1 MLFLRVSNAKNL
13 KLIVAVTRNIIIFPL
28 KRRLKA
34 AKSYILI
41 TIVIT
46 LYLLTSCSSGETAES
61 KPNLP
66 TIAPET
72 IAVADKL
79 FAERRDLAKLR
90 EARALLM
97 RARKE
102 NAKNFDVE
110 WRLARYNYFLGRHT
124 EDEKERED
132 AFEAG
137 RLAGRSA
144 IQLEPNKPDGHF
156 WYGANL
162 GEQASRSPLT
172 TGLKSMDDIRSKMNK
187 VIELNPDYEL
197 ASAYDV
203 LAQLE
208 LGSRMLGGKPEKAV
222 EYLEKAIDIEKNNGD
237 VRIHMAEALLSL
249 KKQAEAKKHL
259 DHVLQMKPHPAY
271 LPEYEQQVAKVKK
284 MLESNF

>member
-1 MLFLRVSNAKNL
+1 LFCANNLTNCDYFKINITILNCKKRVKPS
-13 KLIVAVTRNIIIFPL
+13 
-28 KRRLKA
+28 
-34 AKSYILI
+34 KSYILI

-46 LYLLTSCSSGETAES
+46 LYLLTSCSSSETAGTNPDRQS
-61 KPNLP
+61 VS
-66 TIAPET
+66 PET
-72 IAVADKL
+72 IAEAEKL

-90 EARALLM
+90 QAKVLLM

-102 NAKNFDVE
+102 NATDFEVE
-110 WRLARYNYFLGRHT
+110 WRLARYNYFLGRHSA
-124 EDEKERED
+124 DEKERED

-144 IQLEPNKPDGHF
+144 IQLEPGKPDGHF
-156 WYGANL
+156 WYGVNL

-187 VIELNPDYEL
+187 VIELKPDYEL

-208 LGSRMLGGKPEKAV
+208 LGSQILGGKPEKAV
-222 EYLEKAIDIEKNNGD
+222 EYLEKAIEIEKNNGD
-237 VRIHMAEALLSL
+237 VRIHLAEALLAM
-249 KKQAEAKKHL
+249 KKTAEAKKHL
-259 DHVLQMKPHPAY
+259 DHVLQMKPHPEY
-271 LPEYEQQVAKVKK
+271 LPEYEEQVAKVKK

>member
-1 MLFLRVSNAKNL
+1 VSGWDSLSKF
-13 KLIVAVTRNIIIFPL
+13 VAVTRNLTTFQAE
-28 KRRLKA
+28 RRA
-34 AKSYILI
+34 NRRNSYILI

-66 TIAPET
+66 PVPTQTIAE
-72 IAVADKL
+72 AEKL

-90 EARALLM
+90 EAKGLLM

-102 NAKNFDVE
+102 NAKNFEVE
-110 WRLARYNYFLGRHT
+110 WRLARYNYFLGRHA

-144 IQLEPNKPDGHF
+144 IQMEPGKPDGHF

-162 GEQASRSPLT
+162 GEQAAARPLT
-172 TGLKSMDDIRSKMNK
+172 TGIKSMDDIRSKMNK
-187 VIELNPDYEL
+187 VIELKPEYEL
-197 ASAYDV
+197 GSAYDV

-208 LGSRMLGGKPEKAV
+208 LGSQMLGGKPEKAI
-222 EYLEKAIDIEKNNGD
+222 EYLEKALEIEKNNGD
-237 VRIHMAEALLSL
+237 VRIHMAEALLAL
-249 KKQAEAKKHL
+249 KKPAEAKKHL
-259 DHVLQMKPHPAY
+259 DHVLQMKPHPEY

-284 MLESNF
+284 ILELNF

>member
-1 MLFLRVSNAKNL
+1 MKSSN
-13 KLIVAVTRNIIIFPL
+13 
-28 KRRLKA
+28 
-34 AKSYILI
+34 SYILI

-46 LYLLTSCSSGETAES
+46 LYLLTCCSAGESAES

-66 TIAPET
+66 PVTLET
-72 IAVADKL
+72 ITEAEKL
-79 FAERRDLAKLR
+79 FAERKDLAKLR
-90 EARALLM
+90 EAKSVLM

-102 NAKNFDVE
+102 NAKSFEVE
-110 WRLARYNYFLGRHT
+110 WRLARYNYFLGRHS
-124 EDEKERED
+124 DNDKERED

-144 IQLEPNKPDGHF
+144 IQIEPRKPDGHF

-187 VIELNPDYEL
+187 VIELKPDYEL
-197 ASAYDV
+197 GSAYDV

-208 LGSRMLGGKPEKAV
+208 LGSQMLGGKPEKAV
-222 EYLEKAIDIEKNNGD
+222 EYLEKAIEIEKNNGD
-237 VRIHMAEALLSL
+237 VRIHMAEALLAL
-249 KKQAEAKKHL
+249 KKPVEAKKHL
-259 DHVLQMKPHPAY
+259 HYVLQMKPHPEY
-271 LPEYEQQVAKVKK
+271 LPEYEQQVAKVKR